1 MRAHSSIFTRI
12 LAVIL
17 LFAYPIITQ
26 AGDNDSKKKSPS
38 DIGCNFGPTGKWY
51 LDLLASPDYAL
62 RSLASSESALNDHIS
77 VRESSESYAGA
88 FTTGLR
94 ISYVTVGGISFRTG
108 LMFNQIIEKIDFT
121 NTVLSTDLPEWDTF
135 PTAVEGQRRRVNYNR
150 YSHVDIPVIVGVE
163 MGKGPWRLN
172 INGGAY
178 INLLAKQKGQMIDQ
192 GAIDPTNIDLL
203 DFTSDLDQGNSFAAF
218 KDNVGVSYYAGVA
231 ATYELNRDMQ
241 FVIEPHFRH
250 FQNPHNTSVYNVDQS
265 YQTIG
270 VFFGIRRVL

>member
-62 RSLASSESALNDHIS
+62 RSLASSESAL
-77 VRESSESYAGA
+77 
-88 FTTGLR
+88 
-94 ISYVTVGGISFRTG
+94 YVTVGGISFRTG